1 MPHVNEVLVRSWF
14 VAQARG
20 DEAAVRAAL
29 ADDVVWHVP
38 GRSPLSA
45 DYRGPDEV
53 LAFLARPRELSNGTV
68 RPQILDVMAGDDYA
82 IALVRVHAEREG
94 KKLDGSL
101 RLDVP
106 HRGGP
111 DRRVLV
117 PRRRPLRGRCVL
129 VVSAASSGTEAHNA
143 AGIIRPWLY
152 SRGTNR
158 DLRFR
163 VSLAA

>member
-1 MPHVNEVLVRSWF
+1 MPHVNEELVRGWF

-45 DYRGPDEV
+45 DYSGPDEV

-68 RPQILDVMAGDDYA
+68 RPQILDVMAGDDHA

-101 RLDVP
+101 QAWTFRIVEGRIAEFWFLVE
-106 HRGGP
+106 
-111 DRRVLV
+111 DRYEVDAFW
-117 PRRRPLRGRCVL
+117 
-129 VVSAASSGTEAHNA
+129 S
-143 AGIIRPWLY
+143 
-152 SRGTNR
+152 
-158 DLRFR
+158 
-163 VSLAA
+163 

>member
-1 MPHVNEVLVRSWF
+1 MPHVNDELVRGWF

-29 ADDVVWHVP
+29 ADDIVWHVP

-68 RPQILDVMAGDDYA
+68 RPQVLDVMAGDDYA

-101 RLDVP
+101 QAWTFRIAEGRIAEFWFLVE
-106 HRGGP
+106 
-111 DRRVLV
+111 DRYEVDAFW
-117 PRRRPLRGRCVL
+117 
-129 VVSAASSGTEAHNA
+129 S
-143 AGIIRPWLY
+143 
-152 SRGTNR
+152 
-158 DLRFR
+158 
-163 VSLAA
+163 